1 MTFQDVFK
9 SNFLDSVQS
18 FSLIDTALALLVS
31 LALGLFVF
39 FVYKKTFRGVL
50 YSSTFGVSLVGLSM
64 VTTLV
69 ILAVTSNVIL
79 SLGMV
84 GALSIVRF
92 RAAIKD
98 PLDIVYLFWALACG
112 IVTGAG
118 QFIMAIVG
126 SVVVGVVLLVFVNR
140 RENDHPYL
148 LVVSCEDDRAER
160 VAFSALSQQK
170 FVIKSKTVTTDGVE
184 VTAEVRLLD
193 DGTTGFVNQVA
204 SAQGVRSAALVSYN
218 GEYLS

>member
-9 SNFLDSVQS
+9 SNFLNSVQS

-69 ILAVTSNVIL
+69 ILAVTSNVVL

-184 VTAEVRLLD
+184 VTAEVRLPD

-204 SAQGVRSAALVSYN
+204 SAQGVRSAVLVSYN

>member
-1 MTFQDVFK
+1 MSFQDIFK

-18 FSLIDTALALLVS
+18 CSLMDTTLALAIS

-39 FVYKKTFRGVL
+39 FIYKKTFHGVL
-50 YSSTFGVSLVGLSM
+50 YSSTFGVSLIGMSM

-69 ILAVTSNVIL
+69 ILAVTSNVVL

-118 QFIMAIVG
+118 QFLMAIVG
-126 SVVVGVVLLVFVNR
+126 SLVVGVVLLVFVNR
-140 RENDHPYL
+140 KENDHPYL
-148 LVVSCEDDRAER
+148 LVVSCDDDRAEH
-160 VAFSALSQQK
+160 VAFAALSHQK
-170 FVIKSKTVTTDGVE
+170 FVIKSKTVMTDGVE
-184 VTAEVRLLD
+184 VTAEVRLPD
-193 DGTTGFVNQVA
+193 DGTTNFVNQVA
-204 SAQGVRSAALVSYN
+204 VSNGVRSAVLVSYN
-218 GEYLS
+218 GEYMS

>member
-69 ILAVTSNVIL
+69 ILAVTSNVVL

-170 FVIKSKTVTTDGVE
+170 FVIKSKTVTTDGME
-184 VTAEVRLLD
+184 VTAEVRLPD

-204 SAQGVRSAALVSYN
+204 SAQGVRSAVLVSYN

>member
-1 MTFQDVFK
+1 MSFQDIFK
-9 SNFLDSVQS
+9 SNFIDSVQS
-18 FSLIDTALALLVS
+18 FSLLDTGLAMLVA
-31 LALGLFVF
+31 LALGLFIF
-39 FVYKKTFRGVL
+39 LIYKKTYRGVL
-50 YSSTFGVSLVGLSM
+50 YSSTFGVSLVGLSL

-69 ILAVTSNVIL
+69 ILAVTSNVVL

-98 PLDIVYLFWALACG
+98 PMDIVYLFWALAAG

-118 QFIMAIVG
+118 QFLMALVG
-126 SVVVGVVLLVFVNR
+126 SVVIGGVLLLFVNR

-148 LVVSCEDDRAER
+148 LVVACADDRAER
-160 VAFSALSQQK
+160 AAFEAIQGQRC
-170 FVIKSKTVTTDGVE
+170 VIKSKTVSASGVE
-184 VTAEVRLLD
+184 VTAELRLPD
-193 DGTTGFVNQVA
+193 TGTTDFVNRVA
-204 SAQGVRSAALVSYN
+204 AAEGVQSAVLVSYN

>member
-84 GALSIVRF
+84 GALSSVRF

-98 PLDIVYLFWALACG
+98 PLGIVYLFWALACG

-184 VTAEVRLLD
+184 VTAEVRLPD

-204 SAQGVRSAALVSYN
+204 SAQGVRSAVLVSYN

>member
-18 FSLIDTALALLVS
+18 FSLIGTALALLVS

-184 VTAEVRLLD
+184 VTAEVRLPD

-204 SAQGVRSAALVSYN
+204 SAQGVRSAVLVSYN

>member
-1 MTFQDVFK
+1 MNFNDIFK
-9 SNFLDSVQS
+9 SNFLSTIQS
-18 FSLIDTALALLVS
+18 FSLLDTLLALLVS

-39 FVYKKTFRGVL
+39 VVYKKTYQGVL
-50 YSSTFGVSLVGLSM
+50 YSSTFGMSLVGMSM

-69 ILAVTSNVIL
+69 ILAVTSNVVL

-118 QFIMAIVG
+118 QFLMAIIG
-126 SVVVGVVLLVFVNR
+126 SAIIGVILLLFVNR
-140 RENDHPYL
+140 KNNDHPYL
-148 LVVSCEDDRAER
+148 FVMNCIDDTVER
-160 VAFSALSQQK
+160 VALAALSHQK
-170 FVIKSKTVTTDGVE
+170 LIVKSKTVTADGIE
-184 VTAEVRLLD
+184 VTAEVRLPD
-193 DGTTGFVNQVA
+193 DGTTQFVNQVA
-204 SAQGVRSAALVSYN
+204 GVTGVRSATLVSYH

>member
-18 FSLIDTALALLVS
+18 FSLIGTALALLVS

-69 ILAVTSNVIL
+69 ILAVTSNVVL

-184 VTAEVRLLD
+184 VTAEVRLPD

-204 SAQGVRSAALVSYN
+204 SAQGVRSAVLVSYN

>member
-1 MTFQDVFK
+1 MSFQDIFK
-9 SNFLDSVQS
+9 SNFLDSVQL
-18 FSLIDTALALLVS
+18 FSLLDTALALVIS

-39 FVYKKTFRGVL
+39 FVYKKTFHGVL
-50 YSSTFGVSLVGLSM
+50 YSSTFGVSLIGMSM

-69 ILAVTSNVIL
+69 ILAVTSNVVL

-118 QFIMAIVG
+118 QFLMAIVG
-126 SVVVGVVLLVFVNR
+126 SLVVGVVLLVFVNR
-140 RENDHPYL
+140 KENDHPYL
-148 LVVSCEDDRAER
+148 LVVSCDDDRAEH
-160 VAFSALSQQK
+160 VAFAALSHQK

-184 VTAEVRLLD
+184 VTAEVRLPD
-193 DGTTGFVNQVA
+193 DGTTNFVNQVA
-204 SAQGVRSAALVSYN
+204 ASNGVRSAVLVSYN
-218 GEYLS
+218 GEYMS

>member
-1 MTFQDVFK
+1 MSFQDVFK

-18 FSLIDTALALLVS
+18 FSLVDTALALVIS

-39 FVYKKTFRGVL
+39 FVYKKTFHGVL

-69 ILAVTSNVIL
+69 ILAVTSNVVL

-118 QFIMAIVG
+118 QFVMAIVG
-126 SVVVGVVLLVFVNR
+126 SIVVGVVLLVFVNR

-148 LVVSCEDDRAER
+148 LVVSCDDDRAEHA
-160 VAFSALSQQK
+160 AFAALGHQK
-170 FVIKSKTVTTDGVE
+170 FVVKSKTVTSDGVE
-184 VTAEVRLLD
+184 VTAEVRLPD

-204 SAQGVRSAALVSYN
+204 SAQGVRSAVLVSYN

>member
-1 MTFQDVFK
+1 MSFQDVFK

-18 FSLIDTALALLVS
+18 FSLLDTALALVIS

-39 FVYKKTFRGVL
+39 FVYKKTFHGVL
-50 YSSTFGVSLVGLSM
+50 YSSTFGVSLIGMSM

-69 ILAVTSNVIL
+69 ILAVTSNVVL

-118 QFIMAIVG
+118 QFLMAIVG
-126 SVVVGVVLLVFVNR
+126 SLVVGIVLLVFVNR
-140 RENDHPYL
+140 KENDRPYL
-148 LVVSCEDDRAER
+148 LVVSCDDDRAEH
-160 VAFSALSQQK
+160 VAFAALSHQK
-170 FVIKSKTVTTDGVE
+170 FVIKSKPVTTDGVE
-184 VTAEVRLLD
+184 VTAEVRLPD
-193 DGTTGFVNQVA
+193 DGTTNFVNQVA
-204 SAQGVRSAALVSYN
+204 ASNGVRSAVLVSYN
-218 GEYLS
+218 GEYMS

>member
-18 FSLIDTALALLVS
+18 FSLIDTALVLLVS

-69 ILAVTSNVIL
+69 ILAVTSNVVL

-98 PLDIVYLFWALACG
+98 PLDIVYLFWALACD

-184 VTAEVRLLD
+184 VTAEVRLPD

-204 SAQGVRSAALVSYN
+204 SAQGVRSAVLVSYN

>member
-1 MTFQDVFK
+1 MSFQDIFK

-18 FSLIDTALALLVS
+18 FSLLDTALALAIS

-39 FVYKKTFRGVL
+39 FVYKKTFHGVL
-50 YSSTFGVSLVGLSM
+50 YSSTFGMSLIGMSM

-69 ILAVTSNVIL
+69 ILAVTSNVVL

-98 PLDIVYLFWALACG
+98 PLDIVYLFWAMACG

-118 QFIMAIVG
+118 QFLMAIVG
-126 SVVVGVVLLVFVNR
+126 SLVVGVVLLVFVNR
-140 RENDHPYL
+140 KENDHPYL
-148 LVVSCEDDRAER
+148 LVVSCDDDRAEH
-160 VAFSALSQQK
+160 VAFAALSHQK

-184 VTAEVRLLD
+184 VTAEVRLPD
-193 DGTTGFVNQVA
+193 DGTTNFVNQVA
-204 SAQGVRSAALVSYN
+204 VSTGGRSAVLVSYN
-218 GEYLS
+218 GEYMS

>member
-184 VTAEVRLLD
+184 VTAEVRLPD

-204 SAQGVRSAALVSYN
+204 SAQGVRSAVLVSYN

>member
-18 FSLIDTALALLVS
+18 FSLIDTALALVIS

-69 ILAVTSNVIL
+69 ILAVTSNVVL

-118 QFIMAIVG
+118 QFVMAIVG

-148 LVVSCEDDRAER
+148 LVVSCDDDCAEHA
-160 VAFSALSQQK
+160 AFAALGQQK
-170 FVIKSKTVTTDGVE
+170 FVVKSKTVTTDGVE
-184 VTAEVRLLD
+184 VTAEVRLPD

-204 SAQGVRSAALVSYN
+204 SAQGVRSAVLVSYN